1 MLIYASGANGKTFT
15 KVSIPSTIQTG
26 RHSNTG
32 KGLQDFRGEGFHPGQ
47 AYQIKIVTKNMSTED
62 GSDVHRKA
70 INSEPKIIENGVLTA
85 TVVGVRQFTLI
96 DFIPVTQD

>member
-1 MLIYASGANGKTFT
+1 
-15 KVSIPSTIQTG
+15 
-26 RHSNTG
+26 
-32 KGLQDFRGEGFHPGQ
+32 
-47 AYQIKIVTKNMSTED
+47 MSTED

>member
-1 MLIYASGANGKTFT
+1 M
-15 KVSIPSTIQTG
+15 
-26 RHSNTG
+26 G

-62 GSDVHRKA
+62 GSDIHRKA